1 MNIKNKVR
9 SPILL
14 FILMLFGIELF
25 LRLPYVLNVQANP
38 YLNRKADLSYFS
50 DFNSGTVIFTGLML
64 LACAFV
70 VVSITAFFNKGMNYS
85 TIEIPIP
92 KIPIFISIIAL
103 ILSGVSLYM
112 ISQVT
117 ADIGYTDDF
126 DISGKRSFSDD
137 RFLYAILKLS
147 MFNHIVIALAYV
159 RSVQTK
165 GVFAWICFIIPTLV
179 FGLTLTFISH
189 RALLFVFVLE
199 ILYFQILLKR
209 LNLRR
214 LMIVA
219 IALIIVL
226 LTITVLRTNQE
237 HANLFEAFGAGISK
251 ALESRI
257 FFDFTK
263 LGVGYLWS
271 TEINWLGP
279 VSISFLFEPFF
290 NTDIV
295 FYRDL
300 GKILARDGYNIHVD
314 SGITPGGYLEALLS
328 FGVIGGG
335 IFLGLIVYIFLFFE
349 RRLFEKNSAFVFKAY
364 SVMVLSKVALF
375 LNSSFGAFCFQL
387 VVESLLF
394 MVIIWPFIGLNY
406 RSSRTRYQSHKIN
419 I

>member
-1 MNIKNKVR
+1 MNVKNQIR
-9 SPILL
+9 SPILIFVL
-14 FILMLFGIELF
+14 LLFGIEF
-25 LRLPYVLNVQANP
+25 FFRLPYVLNVQASP
-38 YLNRKADLSYFS
+38 HLNRKADIGFFS
-50 DFNSGTVIFTGLML
+50 DFSSGTVIFTGVL
-64 LACAFV
+64 LLVCAFV
-70 VVSITAFFNKGMNYS
+70 IISITAFLNKGVKYS
-85 TIEIPIP
+85 AVDIPIP

-117 ADIGYTDDF
+117 ADIGYTEDF
-126 DISGKRSFSDD
+126 DISGKRSFSDN
-137 RFLYAILKLS
+137 RYLYFILKLS

-159 RSVQTK
+159 RAIQTR
-165 GVFAWICFIIPTLV
+165 GAFSWICFIIPTLI

-214 LMIVA
+214 LMFIGA
-219 IALIIVL
+219 ALVILL

-237 HANLFEAFGAGISK
+237 YSNLLEAFVASINK
-251 ALESRI
+251 ALESRV
-257 FFDFTK
+257 FLDFTK

-271 TEINWLGP
+271 TEINWIGP

-290 NTDIV
+290 NTDII

-300 GKILARDGYNIHVD
+300 GKILSREAYNIRLE

-335 IFLGLIVYIFLFFE
+335 LFLGGIVYIFLFFE
-349 RRLFEKNSAFVFKAY
+349 RRLFEKKGVFVTKVY
-364 SVMVLSKVALF
+364 SVMALSKVALF
-375 LNSSFGAFCFQL
+375 LNSSFGALCFQL
-387 VVESLLF
+387 VTESLLF
-394 MVIIWPFIGLNY
+394 MVIIWPFIGLRY
-406 RSSRTRYQSHKIN
+406 RQARTRYQRHHIN
-419 I
+419 V